1 DAITLYEQILEIS
14 ASDRD
19 ALSALERLYRDA
31 QRGADLADLLERR
44 LGYADDLEEA
54 VRLRFQLGEL
64 YERVLRDPDRAVENY
79 RATLGGEPGHAGGI
93 AALERYLED
102 PAQQGAAAEVLEPVY
117 AARQDWPKL
126 VRIYEVRLLAAEE
139 PKLRLQLLRRV
150 ARLHEEQLEDLEQAF
165 KWYGQVFR
173 ESPDDRTAR
182 DQLVRLAGILE
193 RWRDLADIYQA
204 YLDDTL
210 EPGPAWQPVCWTLAG
225 LYEERLKDLARAQ
238 DCYRRL
244 LERNPDDAEAFAAL
258 ERTLSRGGL

>member
-126 VRIYEVRLLAAEE
+126 VRIYEIRLLPAEE
-139 PKLRLQLLRRV
+139 PKLRMQLTRRI
-150 ARLHEEQLEDLEQAF
+150 ARLYEEQLEDLEQAF
-165 KWYGQVFR
+165 RWYGKVFR
-173 ESPDDRTAR
+173 ESPEDRGAR
-182 DQLVRLAGILE
+182 DQLVRLSGILE
-193 RWRDLADIYQA
+193 RWKDLAETYQS

-210 EPGPAWQPVCWTLAG
+210 EPGPAWSAVCWTLAG
-225 LYEERLKDLARAQ
+225 LYGQRLGGVEAARQWYQGARGPAPGQ
-238 DCYRRL
+238 C
-244 LERNPDDAEAFAAL
+244 AA
-258 ERTLSRGGL
+258 T